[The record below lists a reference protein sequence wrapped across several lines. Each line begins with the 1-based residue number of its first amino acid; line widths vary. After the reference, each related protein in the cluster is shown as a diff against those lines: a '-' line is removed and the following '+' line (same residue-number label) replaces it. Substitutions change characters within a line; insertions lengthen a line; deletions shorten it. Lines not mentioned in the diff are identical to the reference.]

1 MPFFK
6 NNHTITLYANPQN
19 DFATRFLSALRS
31 KRTGPVYVTV
41 LYISKHL
48 QKKNKG
54 KSEDSPL
61 SKLGMPYQNDIAHEG
76 AFFT

>member
-1 MPFFK
+1 MPVFK
-6 NNHTITLYANPQN
+6 NIYAITLYANPQN

-31 KRTGPVYVTV
+31 KRTDPVYVTV

-61 SKLGMPYQNDIAHEG
+61 SKLIPPYLNDIG
-76 AFFT
+76 F